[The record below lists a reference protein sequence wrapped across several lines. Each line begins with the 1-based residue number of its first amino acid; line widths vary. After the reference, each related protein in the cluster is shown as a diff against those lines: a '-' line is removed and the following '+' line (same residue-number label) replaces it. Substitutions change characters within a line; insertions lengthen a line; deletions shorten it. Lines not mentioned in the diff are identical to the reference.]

1 MGSVGFVERVN
12 CVAAARGQPQWWQ
25 WWGNATRSSLSGET
39 QGSCHS
45 MRGPLSF
52 QMAFLASLSL
62 VVARSSCVQTAQRH
76 DSAGPDLRSTARA
89 STLQLLARSVRCIVL
104 GRSTIS
110 RPFSTFTLRVYHYI
124 LVANTPPGKLWR
136 LWTCNHSHGH
146 SCGYDLEWH

>member
-52 QMAFLASLSL
+52 QVAFLASLSL
-62 VVARSSCVQTAQRH
+62 VVARSSCVQWQTAQRH
-76 DSAGPDLRSTARA
+76 DSAGPYLQSTARA

-104 GRSTIS
+104 GCGTIS
-110 RPFSTFTLRVYHYI
+110 RPSPCKYTLHLSSKHTTRQALEAV
-124 LVANTPPGKLWR
+124 
-136 LWTCNHSHGH
+136 
-146 SCGYDLEWH
+146 DLQPQPRP